1 MEENDSH
8 SCASVGAFHV
18 TGGLRFSLLQLLG
31 SCCSKCPVVLPWVS
45 LTFLSRAETNNT
57 CLSVLGL
64 EQSCNKCATSFKDND
79 TKHHCRAC
87 GEGFCDSCSS
97 KTRPV
102 PERGWGPAPVRV
114 CDNCYEARNVQ
125 LGNVGPRGCKGGG
138 DPLFGTGY
146 WEVDPHMPNPVLFFR
161 NVYF

>member
-1 MEENDSH
+1 MN
-8 SCASVGAFHV
+8 V
-18 TGGLRFSLLQLLG
+18 
-31 SCCSKCPVVLPWVS
+31 
-45 LTFLSRAETNNT
+45 T

-114 CDNCYEARNVQ
+114 CDNCYEARNSQ
-125 LGNVGPRGCKGGG
+125 LGNVGPGNCKGGG
-138 DPLFGTGY
+138 GTSLLGIGC
-146 WEVDPHMPNPVLFFR
+146 WERDPHLPNPVPHHVTLLR
-161 NVYF
+161 VVAPRSCPVILLSSLLTGSWGATPCGARGRGHVKPVLCLPQALD

>member
-1 MEENDSH
+1 MIP
-8 SCASVGAFHV
+8 ASLF
-18 TGGLRFSLLQLLG
+18 
-31 SCCSKCPVVLPWVS
+31 
-45 LTFLSRAETNNT
+45 
-57 CLSVLGL
+57 VLGL

-125 LGNVGPRGCKGGG
+125 LGNVGPGAARVEGGTS
-138 DPLFGTGY
+138 LLGTGCR
-146 WEVDPHMPNPVLFFR
+146 ELDSTSPALFLLASSAESSCSPGLGQSSSKLFVNRVLCLSDMA
-161 NVYF
+161 

>member
-1 MEENDSH
+1 MTP
-8 SCASVGAFHV
+8 ASLF
-18 TGGLRFSLLQLLG
+18 
-31 SCCSKCPVVLPWVS
+31 
-45 LTFLSRAETNNT
+45 
-57 CLSVLGL
+57 VLGL

-114 CDNCYEARNVQ
+114 CDNCYEARNSQ
-125 LGNVGPRGCKGGG
+125 LGNVGPRSCKVEG
-138 DPLFGTGY
+138 DPLLGTGC
-146 WEVDPHMPNPVLFFR
+146 WEWDSHLPNPVPPRLTL
-161 NVYF
+161 

>member
-1 MEENDSH
+1 MIQPDRFEVGFQALLGRKWVPAGLQWVH
-8 SCASVGAFHV
+8 SV
-18 TGGLRFSLLQLLG
+18 TGGLRFSPLLWSG
-31 SCCSKCPVVLPWVS
+31 SCCPRWSCGPPLGSRW
-45 LTFLSRAETNNT
+45 LSQLVETSNI

-125 LGNVGPRGCKGGG
+125 LGNVGPRGCRMAGALSPWHWLLGSG
-138 DPLFGTGY
+138 I
-146 WEVDPHMPNPVLFFR
+146 
-161 NVYF
+161 

>member
-1 MEENDSH
+1 MPT
-8 SCASVGAFHV
+8 CVRA
-18 TGGLRFSLLQLLG
+18 TLLGLLG
-31 SCCSKCPVVLPWVS
+31 SCLSKMVLWSSPWVS
-45 LTFLSRAETNNT
+45 LSQLSRHKRYPP
-57 CLSVLGL
+57 LFVLGL
-64 EQSCNKCATSFKDND
+64 EQSCSKCATSFKDND

-125 LGNVGPRGCKGGG
+125 LGNVGLGAARGKRGA
-138 DPLFGTGY
+138 PLLGTEC
-146 WEVDPHMPNPVLFFR
+146 WASHIPNPVPTASVL
-161 NVYF
+161 

>member
-1 MEENDSH
+1 MIP
-8 SCASVGAFHV
+8 ASLF
-18 TGGLRFSLLQLLG
+18 
-31 SCCSKCPVVLPWVS
+31 
-45 LTFLSRAETNNT
+45 
-57 CLSVLGL
+57 VLGL

-125 LGNVGPRGCKGGG
+125 LGNMRPGGWRGRSLLGSGCWGG
-138 DPLFGTGY
+138 DSHVPSPL
-146 WEVDPHMPNPVLFFR
+146 PHRTTLLRAVAPLVLTSHPLSSLLMES
-161 NVYF
+161 